1 MANEDINNNEKK
13 ELNKII
19 NRAGDRIVNR
29 SVLLV
34 KLGKK
39 DWWYFLTQIC
49 LPDKNTWFQR
59 LFSDK
64 TIIKQTILN
73 NNMCEISTILQ
84 ISARVII

>member
-39 DWWYFLTQIC
+39 DW
-49 LPDKNTWFQR
+49 
-59 LFSDK
+59 
-64 TIIKQTILN
+64 
-73 NNMCEISTILQ
+73 
-84 ISARVII
+84 